1 MVELRRL
8 AADAGG
14 GGAEAP
20 GVTASPPRA
29 ATAAKTYQAIVQGG
43 SGDGRAGNYGWVDA
57 GCSQV
62 RERVTSSAPGRRRTR
77 AHDDQSIVTTSIPET
92 MRAGLSSTGVVALGH
107 SVERMPK
114 TGS

>member
-8 AADAGG
+8 AAAAAGV
-14 GGAEAP
+14 GAEAP
-20 GVTASPPRA
+20 GATVSPPRA
-29 ATAAKTYQAIVQGG
+29 ATAAKTYRAIVQGG

-57 GCSQV
+57 GCSPG

-77 AHDDQSIVTTSIPET
+77 AHDDQSIVTTSVPET

-114 TGS
+114 TGN